1 MQILLKKMSL
11 VNFKGIRSAEF
22 DFNPTVN
29 TVLGDNATGKTT
41 IMNALFP
48 LIKDEAALE
57 KILID
62 YSEMFWKKHDEMMAK
77 KFGFEKLERY
87 DADFFTSW
95 QKLMEEI
102 STDYTLFFSLLESLE
117 EGSNI
122 IEHFKNS
129 FYQNLNKDQETL
141 VIEFVENYRQ
151 RLYYNQI
158 SKEERCGDCSRPF
171 LQRFSDAF
179 YLGQQRCFLRN
190 KT

>member
-1 MQILLKKMSL
+1 MQL
-11 VNFKGIRSAEF
+11 A
-22 DFNPTVN
+22 
-29 TVLGDNATGKTT
+29 
-41 IMNALFP
+41 NALFP

-102 STDYTLFFSLLESLE
+102 STDYTLFFSQLETLE
-117 EGSNI
+117 EGYKYYRTFQKFFLS
-122 IEHFKNS
+122 K
-129 FYQNLNKDQETL
+129 LNKEQETL

-151 RLYYNQI
+151 RLSYNQI
-158 SKEERCGDCSRPF
+158 SKRR
-171 LQRFSDAF
+171 
-179 YLGQQRCFLRN
+179 
-190 KT
+190 